1 MKNKTARLL
10 MSGLLLGTFA
20 TISSLGNTSCYKGKE
35 GYIADS
41 IMYTP
46 RLVTVIPGKSQ
57 TLSPSINGNGSSK
70 PLTIS
75 IHKIHGVSD
84 GQDYTEEF
92 LQQVPVSEWIAE
104 YTKKETTIEEV
115 LKKRKDV
122 MRPLLEMNPVSG
134 KITINEVRE
143 NGILPVGD
151 FWLDIKVKNVSGELI
166 SKRAIK
172 LTTRAYNTYTVST
185 PRVGGEIKAADVKV
199 VRKGDGTALNV
210 KVLDSDGNVVP
221 LDSLTHVLD
230 KSMTF
235 DAFKN
240 FGKSIKDGVS
250 TYQVLFPW
258 PEFGSQRIYMQRE
271 ETIKDPVSG
280 ELKKEAKYYFD
291 FTFNILPSG
300 NWDMTIELKK

>member
-1 MKNKTARLL
+1 MKKKTAGII
-10 MSGLLLGTFA
+10 MSGILCGAIAL
-20 TISSLGNTSCYKGKE
+20 ICSLGNISCYKGKE

-46 RLVTVIPGKSQ
+46 RLVTIIPGKTQ
-57 TLSPSINGNGSSK
+57 TLSPSLNGNGSSK

-84 GQDYTEEF
+84 GQDYTQQF
-92 LQQVPVSEWIAE
+92 LQEVPVTEWIAE
-104 YTKKETTIEEV
+104 YTRKEKTIEEV

-134 KITINEVRE
+134 RITVNEIRE

-151 FWLDIKVKNVSGELI
+151 FWLDIKVKNISGELI
-166 SKRAIK
+166 SKKAIK
-172 LTTRAYNTYTVST
+172 LTTRAYNTHTVSI
-185 PRVGGEIKAADVKV
+185 PRVGGEIKSADVKV

-210 KVLDSDGNVVP
+210 KVIESDGTVIP
-221 LDSLTHVLD
+221 LDSLTYMLD

-240 FGKSIKDGVS
+240 FGKSVKDGVS

-258 PEFGSQRIYMQRE
+258 PEFGNQRIFMQRE
-271 ETIKDPVSG
+271 QIIKDPVTG
-280 ELKKEAKYYFD
+280 ESKKETKYYFD
-291 FTFNILPSG
+291 FTFNIIPSG